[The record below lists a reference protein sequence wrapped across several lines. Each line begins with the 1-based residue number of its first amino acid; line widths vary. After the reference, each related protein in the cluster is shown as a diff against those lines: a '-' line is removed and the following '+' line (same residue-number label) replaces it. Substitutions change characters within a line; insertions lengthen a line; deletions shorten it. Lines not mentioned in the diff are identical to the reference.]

1 MLITCIVMENQF
13 IATVSNGVKRESS
26 AVSPDI
32 FCQHVFVL
40 VCVMGIDMG
49 TGWGVILREGS

>member
-1 MLITCIVMENQF
+1 MENQF